1 MISEDQADQQRGKG
15 AAAAAAKQV
24 SRTVVVV
31 VVVREL
37 AAAESSAELT
47 PGASPTVQYSRTGR
61 QTDRQTD
68 QLRERTESTLSHSAD
83 LHMRLEGKKGK
94 HLQQI
99 SLDFFPR
106 RHNRAPSRTR

>member
-1 MISEDQADQQRGKG
+1 MISEDQADQQKGKG

-31 VVVREL
+31 VERKRERE
-37 AAAESSAELT
+37 AEESSAELT
-47 PGASPTVQYSRTGR
+47 PGASPTSVQSYR

-83 LHMRLEGKKGK
+83 LHMRLAGNSK

-99 SLDFFPR
+99 SLDFPR
-106 RHNRAPSRTR
+106 RHNRAPR